1 MANELAKL
9 FITLGLDDRD
19 LQKNLKQI
27 QKKMGAWGKN
37 MAIAGG
43 AVVGGVMAIGGV
55 AIAAADEYDKAMNI
69 IRAGTGATG
78 EKLDALGEDFKA
90 VFGSIPAS
98 AEEIANAMADLNTL
112 TGATGEE
119 LQNLTKNVL
128 EASRVLKEDGAS
140 NAHAFGQAMQQWNIP
155 VKDGAVLLDKLFKV
169 TQDTGIGYGELLSQ
183 LNTYGPVMQN
193 ANFSTE
199 EAAELFGKLTASGI
213 EVSRVMPGLNKAF
226 RDWAAEG
233 KDGRKELEKVIDA
246 MATAEDSSKAL
257 AIATGIF
264 GAEGAQ
270 RMTTA
275 IRNGSFSLDDLGV
288 SLEDVEGLIQSTGE
302 ESKNLAE
309 KMAELKNQVTE
320 ALQPL
325 GDALMPILEKILA
338 IIVPII
344 EKIGQWISDNPE
356 LMKTILLVAGA
367 VGGLMLALGTL
378 FMMIGPLVGG
388 LRILAGAF
396 ITLNAAIGPLN
407 WIFMA
412 LAVAIPAFFL
422 AWQNNWL
429 NIRGVTETVVEA
441 IVHAVGW
448 LWDKILAYFQRI
460 AEGVA
465 WVMKGIANVVGIF
478 APEWAESV
486 RNAADSMIDA
496 FVGFRTRTVNA
507 LKGFDADFQKVTR
520 SFDWM
525 VTAVEEGAESM
536 EGNAS
541 NIKGSLEGIGAAA
554 GDMAEEAS
562 DAFETMT
569 GAMEKSLSALEI
581 MQNSLYSIF
590 GVGSPLPAGVGG
602 EPFSSGNWFPTGT
615 GWINPEQHPH
625 LFSPTGLPWSEYD
638 EGGVIPGAPGSPLP
652 VIAHGGET
660 VFTPG
665 QLGDLVTVLNK
676 LADGS
681 IRGNAPVHLQL
692 QLGERTIFD
701 DFLDYAGEKYSQESH
716 FRGRG

>member
-9 FITLGLDDRD
+9 FVTLGLDDRE

-43 AVVGGVMAIGGV
+43 AMVAGVAAVSTASLKMAADYDSAMREVNTMMQLGEAEFKDFSGSVREMASAMGVDAVESAKAMYQAISAGVPKENAVDFLRVATKAAIGGV
-55 AIAAADEYDKAMNI
+55 TDTATAVDGLTTILNAFKMPVNEAEKVADLMFTTVKGGKTTFQELSDALFNVAPIAKASGVSIDEVTAALATMTKQGIPTSVATTQLRAAIQSMTAPTIRQEKYLKELGLEMSKTHMETEGLAVVMQELVDATGGDMAMLRKLIGSVEGVQAVLSLAGENADIFAAD
-69 IRAGTGATG
+69 
-78 EKLDALGEDFKA
+78 LD
-90 VFGSIPAS
+90 
-98 AEEIANAMADLNTL
+98 AMADSA
-112 TGATGEE
+112 G
-119 LQNLTKNVL
+119 
-128 EASRVLKEDGAS
+128 
-140 NAHAFGQAMQQWNIP
+140 NA
-155 VKDGAVLLDKLFKV
+155 
-169 TQDTGIGYGELLSQ
+169 
-183 LNTYGPVMQN
+183 
-193 ANFSTE
+193 
-199 EAAELFGKLTASGI
+199 EAAFQQMEKSTTRQMEKLKTS
-213 EVSRVMPGLNKAF
+213 F
-226 RDWAAEG
+226 QD
-233 KDGRKELEKVIDA
+233 
-246 MATAEDSSKAL
+246 MAISIGT
-257 AIATGIF
+257 
-264 GAEGAQ
+264 
-270 RMTTA
+270 
-275 IRNGSFSLDDLGV
+275 
-288 SLEDVEGLIQSTGE
+288 
-302 ESKNLAE
+302 
-309 KMAELKNQVTE
+309 
-320 ALQPL
+320 
-325 GDALMPILEKILA
+325 ALMPVLEQVIKY
-338 IIVPII
+338 VKPII

-356 LMKTILLVAGA
+356 LTKTILLVAGA
-367 VGGLMLALGTL
+367 VGGLLLFLGTL
-378 FMMIGPLVGG
+378 GMMIGPIAAVLGILFGPVGI
-388 LRILAGAF
+388 ILAGV
-396 ITLNAAIGPLN
+396 AAVT
-407 WIFMA
+407 A
-412 LAVAIPAFFL
+412 LWL
-422 AWQNNWL
+422 AWKNNWG

-465 WVMKGIANVVGIF
+465 WVMKGIANVIGIF

-507 LKGFDADFQKVTR
+507 LKGFDADFQKVTH

-525 VTAVEEGAESM
+525 VTAVEGGASD
-536 EGNAS
+536 
-541 NIKGSLEGIGAAA
+541 IKGNLEEIGDAA